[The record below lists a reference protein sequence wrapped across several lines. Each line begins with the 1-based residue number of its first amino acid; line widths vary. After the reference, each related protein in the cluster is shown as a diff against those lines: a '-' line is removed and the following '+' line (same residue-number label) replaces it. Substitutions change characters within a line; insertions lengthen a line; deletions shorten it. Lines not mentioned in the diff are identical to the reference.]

1 MTDLTLSDDLRR
13 FIQTIESIPHLEAML
28 LLHKESAQVWDEI
41 EIAKRLYVNSDIA
54 TNMLADL
61 CAMKICMP
69 NPAGSGFVYAPASN
83 LSELINQLAK
93 YYSYH
98 LIEVTNMIH
107 AKANAGRRARLFA
120 DAFKFKKED

>member
-1 MTDLTLSDDLRR
+1 MTELTLSDELRR

-28 LLHKESAQVWDEI
+28 LLHKESTQVWDEI

-54 TNMLADL
+54 TSMLADL
-61 CAMKICMP
+61 CTMKICMP
-69 NPAGSGFVYAPASN
+69 NSAGEGFIYAPSSS
-83 LSELINQLAK
+83 LIELIDQLGK
-93 YYSYH
+93 YYSCN
-98 LIEVTNMIH
+98 LIQVTNMIH

>member
-1 MTDLTLSDDLRR
+1 MTDLTLSDELRR

-28 LLHKESAQVWDEI
+28 LLHKESAQVWNES
-41 EIAKRLYVNSDIA
+41 EVAKRLYVNSDVA

-69 NPAGSGFVYAPASN
+69 NPAGDGFIYAPSIGLN
-83 LSELINQLAK
+83 ELIDQLAK

-107 AKANAGRRARLFA
+107 AKANIGRRARLFA